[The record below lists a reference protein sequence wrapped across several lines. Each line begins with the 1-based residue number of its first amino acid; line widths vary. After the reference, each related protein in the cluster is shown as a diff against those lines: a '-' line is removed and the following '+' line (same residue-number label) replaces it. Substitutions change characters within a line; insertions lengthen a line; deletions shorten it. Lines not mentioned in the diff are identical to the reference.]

1 MKRISLALLLVA
13 LTSCATVPPGHA
25 ATFYTLAPVTVTAP
39 TNDNGGTCASPLL
52 WAVALS
58 TPRVVHCRLTQ
69 GAFVWEDSLATVA
82 GTAITFTPPYLPTGA
97 AVTRMGWASDVGGPG
112 CATVDTRTPVATTRP
127 PAAPVLAP

>member
-1 MKRISLALLLVA
+1 MKRLLAVAALVA
-13 LTSCATVPPGHA
+13 VLLTGCA
-25 ATFYTLAPVTVTAP
+25 ATFYTLPPVTVTAP

-82 GTAITFTPPYLPTGA
+82 GASATFTPPYLPTGA